1 MLGTVVRR
9 QSLDHNMFRIFLARC
24 FLSACQALGAVLIPI
39 YLTVLGFSAVK
50 LGMLF
55 LAVTSASAI
64 LSTAVGIV
72 SDRIGRKPFLVGIP
86 LVVAVAG
93 IILAFTT
100 NPVVLFIVIPLSSFG
115 RGFGA
120 GAGSVTFYQP
130 AEAAYVMGMSEPSK
144 RNQLF
149 ARLTFAS
156 SLGSV
161 IGNAVVGGMSA
172 KHLHA
177 GSVLTVMRPFF
188 LISTGLSLM
197 AALSVIKITEE
208 PRDTTPVKRHIMP
221 VRSSAILRRFIVSNG
236 VTGLAIGVYAPFI
249 SYWFFKVYAA
259 GPGEIG
265 RLFAVANVV
274 AGISSLGAGAVARRY
289 GSVWTVFWLR
299 LGQSVLFFA
308 MVYAHHFLLAG
319 VFYTIYV
326 VGQRVGIALRQSYV
340 VAMAD
345 PSERGAVVALSNLPS
360 EVAQASM
367 SPVAGWLIE
376 SSGLLAPFLVSAS
389 LQFLNGFLY
398 LWMFLRHRPDD
409 ELAKPIETARVID
422 T

>member
-1 MLGTVVRR
+1 MLDRVVRGR
-9 QSLDHNMFRIFLARC
+9 TIDHNMSGIFLARC
-24 FLSACQALGAVLIPI
+24 LLSACQALGAVIIPI

-50 LGMLF
+50 LGLLF
-55 LAVTSASAI
+55 LAVTSASAV
-64 LSTAVGIV
+64 LSTAVGII

-86 LVVAVAG
+86 LVVTAAG
-93 IILAFTT
+93 VILALTT
-100 NPVVLFIVIPLSSFG
+100 NPIVLFVVIPLSSFG

-120 GAGSVTFYQP
+120 GAGSVTYYQP
-130 AEAAYVMGMSEPSK
+130 AEAAYVMGMSKPDS

-172 KHLHA
+172 RHLHA
-177 GSVLTVMRPFF
+177 ATVLGVVRPYF
-188 LISTGLSLM
+188 LISSGLSLM
-197 AALSVIKITEE
+197 AALSVLKITEE
-208 PRDTTPVKRHIMP
+208 PRDAVPIERHILP
-221 VRSSAILRRFIVSNG
+221 VRSAAILRRFIVSNG
-236 VTGLAIGVYAPFI
+236 VTGLAIGIYAPFI
-249 SYWFFKVYAA
+249 SYWFFKMYAV

-265 RLFAVANVV
+265 RLFAIANVV
-274 AGISSLGAGAVARRY
+274 AGVSSLGAGTIARRY

-299 LGQSVLFFA
+299 IGQSALFFA
-308 MVYAHHFLLAG
+308 MVYAHHFVLAG

-345 PSERGAVVALSNLPS
+345 PSERGAVVAISNLPS
-360 EVAQASM
+360 EVTQASM
-367 SPVAGWLIE
+367 SPLAGWLIE
-376 SSGLLAPFLVSAS
+376 TSGLIAPFVISAS

-409 ELAKPIETARVID
+409 EIAKPIEVVRAID

>member
-1 MLGTVVRR
+1 MSG
-9 QSLDHNMFRIFLARC
+9 IFLARC
-24 FLSACQALGAVLIPI
+24 FLSACQALGAVIIPI
-39 YLTVLGFSAVK
+39 YLTVLGFSAFK

-64 LSTAVGIV
+64 LSTAVGV
-72 SDRIGRKPFLVGIP
+72 ASDRVGRKPFLVGIP

-93 IILAFTT
+93 VILAFTT

-130 AEAAYVMGMSEPSK
+130 AEAAYVMGMSEPTR

-161 IGNAVVGGMSA
+161 VGNAIVGSMSA
-172 KHLHA
+172 RHLHA
-177 GSVLTVMRPFF
+177 SSALGVVRPFF
-188 LISTGLSLM
+188 LISTLLSVM
-197 AALSVIKITEE
+197 AALAVARISEE
-208 PRDTTPVKRHIMP
+208 PRVHPPIRRQIMP
-221 VRSSAILRRFIVSNG
+221 VRSAAILRRFIISNG
-236 VTGLAIGVYAPFI
+236 VTGLAIGIYAPFI
-249 SYWFFKVYAA
+249 SYWFFKMYAV

-265 RLFAVANVV
+265 RLFAVANIV

-299 LGQSVLFFA
+299 MGQSALFFA

-319 VFYTIYV
+319 LFYIIYV

-345 PSERGAVVALSNLPS
+345 PNERGAVVAISNLPS
-360 EVAQASM
+360 EVTQASM
-367 SPVAGWLIE
+367 SPFAGWLIE
-376 SSGLLAPFLVSAS
+376 TSGLIAPFLVSAS

-398 LWMFLRHRPDD
+398 LWMFLRHRPED
-409 ELAKPIETARVID
+409 EIQKTPESTRAINT
-422 T
+422 